1 MDTLEIEFLPEK
13 EWKGYLL
20 PLDYESRECYDVRI
34 DEERDMTVSFVRTAL
49 ATPFVHRDSECA
61 FPARLYEDYYE
72 KAEAY
77 GIRKG
82 RKLLAAIELCQESWS
97 NRMRVT
103 NIYVDPALR
112 RKGIGSR
119 LMDLAKTKAREH
131 GNRGVILETQTSN
144 VPAIDFYKSQGFQ
157 IGGFD
162 RTCYGNDDVERR
174 EVRLELYFPL
184 DTGKPS

>member
-103 NIYVDPALR
+103 NGNTETGASFLR
-112 RKGIGSR
+112 RRPRTFRPSTSTKVRDSKSAALTGLAMATMTSR
-119 LMDLAKTKAREH
+119 E
-131 GNRGVILETQTSN
+131 G
-144 VPAIDFYKSQGFQ
+144 KSDWNS
-157 IGGFD
+157 ISRSIPESLRD
-162 RTCYGNDDVERR
+162 CS
-174 EVRLELYFPL
+174 L
-184 DTGKPS
+184 GKEE

>member
-1 MDTLEIEFLPEK
+1 MMMLVKTHIDGFCVMTTLPVVHRLSDRCFVCVLSLGRRTTCDRIPMRLVRYLSFVNVFCRTMEEKSVDTLEIEFLPEK

-77 GIRKG
+77 GIRK
-82 RKLLAAIELCQESWS
+82 
-97 NRMRVT
+97 
-103 NIYVDPALR
+103 
-112 RKGIGSR
+112 
-119 LMDLAKTKAREH
+119 
-131 GNRGVILETQTSN
+131 
-144 VPAIDFYKSQGFQ
+144 
-157 IGGFD
+157 
-162 RTCYGNDDVERR
+162 
-174 EVRLELYFPL
+174 
-184 DTGKPS
+184 